1 MPLAIFCLFGLGYTC
16 IRKNRRCTAL
26 FLWMYGVG
34 LTSNFAALAA
44 NGGKMPVVT
53 RDPATMWITSA
64 RHRVASG
71 ETNLAILVDRINT
84 TWGIFSVSDI
94 LMIISAAYFVL
105 RVGYLW
111 VFAKK

>member
-1 MPLAIFCLFGLGYTC
+1 
-16 IRKNRRCTAL
+16 
-26 FLWMYGVG
+26 MYGVG